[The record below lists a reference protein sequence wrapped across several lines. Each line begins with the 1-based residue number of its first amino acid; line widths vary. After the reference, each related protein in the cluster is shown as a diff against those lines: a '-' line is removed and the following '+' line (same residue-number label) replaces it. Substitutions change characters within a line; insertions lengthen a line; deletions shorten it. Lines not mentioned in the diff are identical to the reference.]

1 MIDYDSYITH
11 EEYKIAEDNGID
23 KRTLEDRIRR
33 QSWDKKR
40 AISQPK
46 RARGKYTK
54 WYKIAESNGISR
66 GTFIA
71 RVNIGGWECE
81 RAATEPLKT
90 IEEKA
95 IIMANSRKVYADEVY
110 ATLEAN
116 GICRS
121 TFEARLRRGWQIERA
136 MTEKIDIRH
145 SCRKGRN

>member
-1 MIDYDSYITH
+1 MIDYDSYITE
-11 EEYKIAEDNGID
+11 EEYKIAEGNGID

-71 RVNIGGWECE
+71 RVKRGGWGHE
-81 RAATEPLKT
+81 RAATEPIKT

-95 IIMANSRKVYADEVY
+95 IIMKNSRKIYSDEVHT
-110 ATLEAN
+110 TLEAN

-121 TFEARLRRGWQIERA
+121 TFEGRLHRGWPMERA
-136 MTEKIDIRH
+136 MTEKVDTRH
-145 SCRKGRN
+145 RNVKRS

>member
-1 MIDYDSYITH
+1 MIDYESYITH

-71 RVNIGGWECE
+71 RVNIGGWDCE